1 MVLMQEQERLAAEA
15 AAAEEQRI
23 MEDGTFVNQ
32 YEISVAKNV
41 PQEADDIYEEHK
53 RKEVDFWGNGMSST
67 A

>member
-1 MVLMQEQERLAAEA
+1 MILMQEQERLAAEA

-41 PQEADDIYEEHK
+41 P
-53 RKEVDFWGNGMSST
+53 
-67 A
+67 